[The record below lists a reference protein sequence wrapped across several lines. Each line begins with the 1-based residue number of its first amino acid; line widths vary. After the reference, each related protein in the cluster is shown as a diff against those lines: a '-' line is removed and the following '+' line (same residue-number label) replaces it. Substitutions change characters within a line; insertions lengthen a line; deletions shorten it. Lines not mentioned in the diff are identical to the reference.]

1 MIAIYDKSPI
11 QRPRSVTT
19 DFKRRAVVRL
29 FPTAS
34 LMDRRSN
41 AFGGCRPDCEA
52 APFRPA
58 IPSSTETV
66 LGLPDRSREL
76 LASEL
81 QHRVRNNLHLV
92 IGMLNNYAL
101 SAFDDGSRQGSSSI
115 SRHVVTLTHIY
126 ESLLGIGLTS
136 TT

>member
-1 MIAIYDKSPI
+1 VVVDRIAK
-11 QRPRSVTT
+11 RHRS
-19 DFKRRAVVRL
+19 
-29 FPTAS
+29 
-34 LMDRRSN
+34 
-41 AFGGCRPDCEA
+41 
-52 APFRPA
+52 
-58 IPSSTETV
+58 
-66 LGLPDRSREL
+66 GLRYLRQLKQSWACLIRSREL